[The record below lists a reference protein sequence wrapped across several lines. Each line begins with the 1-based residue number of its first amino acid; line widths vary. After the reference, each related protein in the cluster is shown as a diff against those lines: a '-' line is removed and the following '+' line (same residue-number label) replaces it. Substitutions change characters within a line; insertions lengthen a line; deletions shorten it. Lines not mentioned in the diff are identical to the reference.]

1 MSVFR
6 RVVLPVAWLLVF
18 AVIALALVKIAFID
32 GLRAEESGP
41 APMAQVGTPA
51 VPAVRATVTNT
62 VQIKATVQSDP
73 AQPVRSTAAGTVVHI
88 YRDAGTTVAKG
99 EAVIQVR
106 TEQPREPAQ
115 APAPGEEATEGQSS
129 EPVYVYTDVPAP
141 AGGKVSEL
149 GVLIDQQ
156 VTVGETVGKVD
167 PGSYTVSGPVTAA
180 QQFRLLGRPGS
191 AEVALTGGP
200 APFTCPAVTVKT
212 NASDAGASGGGTGG
226 GTGAAGLVV
235 PAGGLQPA
243 AVAIPGG
250 GGEAPQ
256 DGGPATGTLSCAI
269 PSGTEVFAGLGATM
283 TVTAGESKNVIT
295 VPLSSVKGSVKE
307 GIVWLAGEA
316 VPGAGAVPGAA
327 PGGPAREAQE
337 VPAREAQEVRE
348 PEQRRVKLGLNDG
361 SKVEVTSGLAE
372 GEMVLEFVPGAAAPP
387 AMPGPGQMVYG
398 PAGG

>member
-32 GLRAEESGP
+32 GLRSEESGP

-62 VQIKATVQSDP
+62 VQLKATVQSDP
-73 AQPVRSTAAGTVVHI
+73 AQAVRSTAAGTVVYI

-106 TEQPREPAQ
+106 TEQPREAGQ
-115 APAPGEEATEGQSS
+115 ATEPGEEAAEEQSS

-141 AGGKVSEL
+141 RGGKVSEL

-180 QQFRLLGRPGS
+180 QQFRLLGKPGS
-191 AEVALTGGP
+191 AEIALTGGP
-200 APFTCPAVTVKT
+200 APFTCPEVTLKN

-226 GTGAAGLVV
+226 GTGAGGMAVA
-235 PAGGLQPA
+235 AGGLQPA
-243 AVAIPGG
+243 AVAVPGG

-316 VPGAGAVPGAA
+316 AAVADAGAAPGAA
-327 PGGPAREAQE
+327 PGAPGAPVREA
-337 VPAREAQEVRE
+337 RE

-372 GEMVLEFVPGAAAPP
+372 GDMVLEFVPGAAANP
-387 AMPGPGQMVYG
+387 AMPGPGQMMYG

>member
-6 RVVLPVAWLLVF
+6 RVVLPVARLLVF

-32 GLRAEESGP
+32 GLRPEESGP

-62 VQIKATVQSDP
+62 VQVKATVQSDP
-73 AQPVRSTAAGTVVHI
+73 AQAVRSTAAGTVVYI
-88 YRDAGTTVAKG
+88 YREAGTTVAKG

-106 TEQPREPAQ
+106 TEQPREPV
-115 APAPGEEATEGQSS
+115 PAPGPGEEPAEEQSS
-129 EPVYVYTDVPAP
+129 EPVYTYTDVPAP
-141 AGGKVSEL
+141 AAGKISEL

-167 PGSYTVSGPVTAA
+167 PGSYTVSGPMTAA
-180 QQFRLLGRPGS
+180 QQFRLLGKPGS
-191 AEVALTGGP
+191 AEIALTGGP
-200 APFTCPAVTVKT
+200 APFTCPEVTVKN

-226 GTGAAGLVV
+226 GTGTAGTAV
-235 PAGGLQPA
+235 PAGGLRPA

-307 GIVWLAGEA
+307 GIVWLAGDAAAA
-316 VPGAGAVPGAA
+316 VPAAGAAPGAA
-327 PGGPAREAQE
+327 PGGPAL
-337 VPAREAQEVRE
+337 E

-372 GEMVLEFVPGAAAPP
+372 GEMVLEFVPGAAANP
-387 AMPGPGQMVYG
+387 AMPGPGQMMYG